1 MTTEIE
7 NEQQQSAAQTDDAQN
22 GTACSEPSIWY

>member
-1 MTTEIE
+1 MTTDNE
-7 NEQQQSAAQTDDAQN
+7 NEQQQSALQTDDAQN